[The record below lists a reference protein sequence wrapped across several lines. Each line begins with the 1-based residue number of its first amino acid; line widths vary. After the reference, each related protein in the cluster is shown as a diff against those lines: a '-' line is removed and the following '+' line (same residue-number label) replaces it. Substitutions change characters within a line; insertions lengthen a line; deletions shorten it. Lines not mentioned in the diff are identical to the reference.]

1 MREKRALKR
10 RWNDPGRVFSR
21 LIAVLSFVL
30 VSVAASAGMRDA
42 MESLLAV
49 ELNQVNVSGGA
60 MVLREADGTIWLRAG
75 DLQTWRIRVPAT
87 AGEALDGQM
96 FYRLSDLEG
105 VAFRLDEARQTLM
118 LTARPEALLVAAPLS
133 LARSRPMLSPAGMG
147 GFLNYDLFGR
157 VSPGSSGEGAQF
169 ELGFFNRWG
178 VGLNTFAFEEGR
190 AGGRGIRLETAW
202 IKDWPD
208 RLTTLQLG
216 DSLSRTA
223 SLFGGVARFAGIQY
237 GANFATQPQLITTP
251 LQTLSGETALPSVAE
266 IYVNNNLIQRRDIPA
281 GGFSITD
288 IPAISGSGE
297 VTVVVKDILGREQ
310 IITQPFYSSPIL
322 LAEGLSDFSFEAGV
336 ERENFAKHS
345 ADYGGALASATWRKG
360 LTDHLT
366 VETHGEWTKNHFNLG
381 LGGVWLMPRYGVL
394 GAGLAGSSTDNGQAS
409 LETLTYEYS
418 QDGFSVGARQ
428 QWAGGEYRHLGQADN
443 ESLPARQ
450 TSVFGGLSLGKSG
463 NFALA
468 YFKQDKRAGADTEFA
483 TLSYQLGL
491 PWRGTL
497 LLNYLQTLTGEKAKA
512 ATLSLTFPFGERSTV
527 SYQHRNDLKRDG
539 DADVHYLTLQQS
551 LPAGEGWGYRVQVS
565 DREEND
571 LGFAYQGRYGTYAA
585 DMLQRSDGTT
595 THLMARG
602 GLGWLSGKL
611 FASRMIDE
619 GFGVVDVSGFAGV
632 RVYAENQLM
641 GKTGQDGKLLLPQ
654 LRPYEENDIRI
665 DHRDLPM
672 DADIETLRLKIAPHF
687 RSGVPI
693 EFPVKHLH
701 PALLTLMLED
711 GRPVPPG
718 ARVTRMGGNTYYSV
732 GMNGLVYV
740 EDMDADFELVVNY
753 TGGQCRARVAMPVS
767 DEPQPDLGQQVCR
780 EVMP

>member
-10 RWNDPGRVFSR
+10 RWNDLGHVFPR

-49 ELNQVNVSGGA
+49 ELNQVNVSRGA
-60 MVLREADGTIWLRAG
+60 MVLQEADGTIWLRAD
-75 DLQTWRIRVPAT
+75 DLQAWRIRAPAT
-87 AGEALDGQM
+87 GGETYGGQM
-96 FYRLSDLEG
+96 HYRLSDLAG
-105 VAFRLDEARQTLM
+105 VTSKLDAVRQTLI
-118 LTARPEALLVAAPLS
+118 LAARPDALLAAAPLS
-133 LARSRPMLSPAGMG
+133 LARPLPGLLPPGTG

-157 VSPGSSGEGAQF
+157 VSSESSGEGAQF
-169 ELGFFNRWG
+169 ELGIFNRWG

-223 SLFGGVARFAGIQY
+223 SLFGGVTRFAGIQY
-237 GANFATQPQLITTP
+237 GTNFATQPQLVTTP

-266 IYVNNNLIQRRDIPA
+266 IYVNNNLIQRRDIAA

-360 LTDHLT
+360 LTDNLT
-366 VETHGEWTKNHFNLG
+366 TETHGEWTKNHVNLG
-381 LGGVWLMPRYGVL
+381 LGGIWLMPRYGVL
-394 GAGLAGSSTDNGQAS
+394 GAGLAGSSTDDGLAS
-409 LETLTYEYS
+409 METLTYEYS
-418 QDGFSVGARQ
+418 QNGFSVGARQ
-428 QWAGGEYRHLGQADN
+428 QWAGSEYRHLGQAEN

-450 TSVFGGLSLGKSG
+450 TSVFGGLSLGNSG

-491 PWRGTL
+491 PMRGTL

-571 LGFAYQGRYGTYAA
+571 LGLAYQSRYGTYVA
-585 DMLQRSDGTT
+585 DILQRSDGTT
-595 THLMARG
+595 TNLMARG

-611 FASRMIDE
+611 FASRTIDE
-619 GFGVVDVSGFAGV
+619 SFGVVDVSGFAGV

-641 GKTGQDGKLLLPQ
+641 GKTGEDGKLLLPQ

-672 DADIETLRLKIAPHF
+672 DTDIETLRLKIAPHF
-687 RSGVPI
+687 RSGARI
-693 EFPVKHLH
+693 EFPVKRLRS
-701 PALLTLMLED
+701 ALLTLMLED
-711 GRPVPPG
+711 GRPVPSD
-718 ARVTRMGGNTYYSV
+718 ARVTRVGRNTYYSV
-732 GMNGLVYV
+732 GMNGLIYV
-740 EDMDADFELVVNY
+740 EDMDADFELVVNF
-753 TGGQCRARVAMPVS
+753 TGVQCRARIAMPVS

-780 EVMP
+780 EDTP

>member
-10 RWNDPGRVFSR
+10 RWNEAGRIFSG

-30 VSVAASAGMRDA
+30 VSTAASAGIGSA

-49 ELNQVNVSGGA
+49 ELNQVNVSRGA
-60 MVLREADGTIWLRAG
+60 MVLQEPDGTVWLRDD
-75 DLQTWRIRVPAT
+75 DLMAWRIRAPVE
-87 AGEALDGQM
+87 GGALHGGRM
-96 FYRLSDLEG
+96 HYSLSDLAG
-105 VAFRLDEARQTLM
+105 VTFKLDGSRQTLI
-118 LTARPEALLVAAPLS
+118 LTARPEALLAAAPLS
-133 LARSRPMLSPAGMG
+133 LARSQPALSHAGTG

-157 VSPGSSGEGAQF
+157 VSSESSGEGAQF
-169 ELGFFNRWG
+169 ELGIFNRWG

-237 GANFATQPQLITTP
+237 GTNFATQPQLITTP
-251 LQTLSGETALPSVAE
+251 VQTLSGETSLPSVAE
-266 IYVNNNLIQRRDIPA
+266 IYVNNNLIQRRDVPA

-310 IITQPFYSSPIL
+310 IITQPFYSSPVL
-322 LAEGLSDFSFEAGV
+322 LAEGLSDFSLEAGFA
-336 ERENFAKHS
+336 RENFAKRS
-345 ADYGGALASATWRKG
+345 ADYGGALASATWRNG

-366 VETHGEWTKNHFNLG
+366 IESHGEWTKNHFNLG
-381 LGGVWLMPRYGVL
+381 LGGIWLMPRYGVL
-394 GAGLAGSSTDNGQAS
+394 GVGLAGSSTDVGQAS
-409 LETLTYEYS
+409 QETLTYEYS
-418 QDGFSVGARQ
+418 QNGYSIGARQ
-428 QWAGGEYRHLGQADN
+428 QWSGREYRHLGLDEN
-443 ESLPARQ
+443 ELLPARQ
-450 TSVFGGLSLGKSG
+450 TSVFGGLSLGRTG

-468 YFKQDKRAGADTEFA
+468 YFRQDKRGEADSEFV

-491 PWRGTL
+491 PMRGTL

-571 LGFAYQGRYGTYAA
+571 LGLAYQGRYGTYAA
-585 DMLQRSDGTT
+585 DILQRSDGATAN
-595 THLMARG
+595 LMARG

-611 FASRMIDE
+611 FASRTIDE
-619 GFGVVDVSGFAGV
+619 SFGVVDVSGFAGV

-641 GKTGQDGKLLLPQ
+641 GKTGEDGKLLLPQ
-654 LRPYEENDIRI
+654 LRAYEENDIRI

-687 RSGVPI
+687 RSGAQI
-693 EFPVKHLH
+693 GFSVKNLRQ
-701 PALLTLMLED
+701 ALLALMLED
-711 GRPVPPG
+711 GRPIPSD
-718 ARVTRMGGNTYYSV
+718 ARVTRAGGNKYYSV
-732 GMNGLVYV
+732 GMDGLVYV
-740 EDMDADFELVVNY
+740 DDMDGEIELMVHY
-753 TGGQCRARVAMPVS
+753 SDGECRAHVAMP
-767 DEPQPDLGQQVCR
+767 DNAGPQPDLGRHVCLKGL
-780 EVMP
+780 P

>member
-10 RWNDPGRVFSR
+10 RWNDHGRVLSR

-49 ELNQVNVSGGA
+49 ELNQVNVSRGA
-60 MVLREADGTIWLRAG
+60 MVFQEADGTIWLRAD
-75 DLQTWRIRVPAT
+75 DLQAWRIRVPA
-87 AGEALDGQM
+87 AGAEIHDGQIH
-96 FYRLSDLEG
+96 YRLSDLAG
-105 VAFRLDEARQTLM
+105 VAFKLDAVRQTLT
-118 LTARPEALLVAAPLS
+118 LTAHPEALLAAAPLS
-133 LARSRPMLSPAGMG
+133 LARSKPALSSPGTG

-157 VSPGSSGEGAQF
+157 VSSESSGEGAQF
-169 ELGFFNRWG
+169 ELGIFNRWG
-178 VGLNTFAFEEGR
+178 VGLNTFAFEEGH
-190 AGGRGIRLETAW
+190 AGGRGVRLETAW

-223 SLFGGVARFAGIQY
+223 SLFGGVTRFAGIQY
-237 GANFATQPQLITTP
+237 GTNFATQPQLVTTP

-310 IITQPFYSSPIL
+310 VITQPFYSSPIL

-336 ERENFAKHS
+336 ERENFAKRS

-366 VETHGEWTKNHFNLG
+366 AETHGEWTGNHFNLG
-381 LGGVWLMPRYGVL
+381 LGGIWLMPRYGVL
-394 GAGLAGSSTDNGQAS
+394 GAGVAGSSTDNGQAS

-418 QDGFSVGARQ
+418 QHGFSIGARQ
-428 QWAGGEYRHLGQADN
+428 QWAGSEYRHLGQAEN

-450 TSVFGGLSLGKSG
+450 TSIFGGLSLGSAG

-468 YFKQDKRAGADTEFA
+468 YFRQDKRAGADTEFA

-491 PWRGTL
+491 PMRGTL

-512 ATLSLTFPFGERSTV
+512 ATLSLTFPFGERSTI
-527 SYQHRNDLKRDG
+527 SYQHRNDLNRGG

-571 LGFAYQGRYGTYAA
+571 LGLAYQSQYGTYVA
-585 DMLQRSDGTT
+585 DILQRSDGTT
-595 THLMARG
+595 ANLMARG

-611 FASRMIDE
+611 FASRTIDE
-619 GFGVVDVSGFAGV
+619 SFGVVDVSGFAGV

-641 GKTGQDGKLLLPQ
+641 GKTGEDGKLLLSQ

-672 DADIETLRLKIAPHF
+672 DTDVETLRQKIAPHF
-687 RSGVPI
+687 RSGTRI
-693 EFPVKHLH
+693 GFPVKRLR
-701 PALLTLMLED
+701 PALLTLILED
-711 GRPVPPG
+711 GRPVPSD
-718 ARVTRMGGNTYYSV
+718 ARVTQAGGNAYYPV
-732 GMNGLVYV
+732 GMNGQVYV
-740 EDMDADFELVVNY
+740 DDMDEETVLVAQY
-753 TGGQCRARVAMPVS
+753 TGGRCMARVVMP
-767 DEPQPDLGQQVCR
+767 DAAGPQPDLGQQVCR